1 MNNSTYTVEQLAL
14 QAHIKA
20 SNEAFVANCKA
31 NGATFYMHPTDD
43 IDHWIEMGIN
53 TIEQYELQQAISFF
67 SDFYKEV
74 VGIRPRHYDF
84 SLMTLAD
91 VEKEI
96 GYLEARVAVNE
107 ARAAAS
113 RAAEKAAHQA
123 RKALNA
129 YKPNLLFA
137 GLKDLLS

>member
-1 MNNSTYTVEQLAL
+1 MATVYSQDQLAL

-20 SNEAFVANCKA
+20 ANEAFVAKCKA
-31 NGATFYMHPTDD
+31 DGATFYMHPTDD

-53 TIEQYELQQAISFF
+53 TIEEYELQQAISFF

-84 SLMTLAD
+84 SKMTLAD

-96 GYLEARVAVNE
+96 GYLEARVALNE
-107 ARAAAS
+107 ERAAAS
-113 RAAEKAAHQA
+113 KAAEKAAHEE
-123 RKALNA
+123 RKRLNG